1 MVQPARLEVAFH
13 WGCQI
18 LFLAQDDTEDQTL
31 SCAVIRKAVGQPRF
45 NGVSNLIDPV
55 PECVATLDY
64 GDQSRIAN
72 RSGPENS
79 LPLEVASKVKDAG
92 ISIVDRTPQT
102 HNYFDAITGSQ
113 FERVE
118 ERNEFRIFKELGQ
131 TCAPAIRNAV
141 YRVDVNVEVDAEA
154 SPVRTLQQAAND
166 PAGFVSGRKR
176 WNGLLTRTEAGAE
189 KKHGDQRTG
198 SPCTTQNNGER
209 KAHPYCA
216 RIEAV

>member
-1 MVQPARLEVAFH
+1 
-13 WGCQI
+13 
-18 LFLAQDDTEDQTL
+18 
-31 SCAVIRKAVGQPRF
+31 
-45 NGVSNLIDPV
+45 
-55 PECVATLDY
+55 VATLDY

-79 LPLEVASKVKDAG
+79 LPLEVALKVKDAG

-102 HNYFDAITGSQ
+102 HNYFDAITGAQ

-166 PAGFVSGRKR
+166 PAGFVSGGSDGTGCSRER
-176 WNGLLTRTEAGAE
+176 RPAPRRNTAISAQDLRAQPRITASGRLIHTARESRLFDARMPATRASNGG
-189 KKHGDQRTG
+189 K
-198 SPCTTQNNGER
+198 
-209 KAHPYCA
+209 
-216 RIEAV
+216 